1 MLAPQK
7 SDPLVSVCIPTYNA
21 EKTISRTVQSII
33 NQTYSRLEIII
44 CDNASVDNTLKII
57 REFKD
62 KRISI
67 YSNDANI
74 GAENNWS
81 RCIEI
86 AQGNYIAIY
95 HSDDL
100 YTPEI
105 VEEQVRTL
113 EGNPQV
119 GAVFTDANRVDE
131 HGNVCGHGKLPLGS
145 PGNYDHKNYFF
156 GEIFSMI
163 LRYGNF
169 LICPSAMVRA
179 DIYKKMAPF
188 NYDMFGTSADL
199 DMWLRISKYFAISI
213 INKPLMSYRI
223 SKNQGGFAYRYLRT
237 DEADFIKVMDYHLAC
252 CSRNLDIPGNSL
264 KYYKLYISGD
274 KFFRSMNFL
283 IKGDSGDAER
293 LLEDVLFSNLR
304 NLSNL
309 DHWSLVLKSLFVLT
323 MVYAGLGK
331 YAGKVYRQIKYGN
344 CD

>member
-1 MLAPQK
+1 MLASQK
-7 SDPLVSVCIPTYNA
+7 SDPLVSVCIPTYNS
-21 EKTISRTVQSII
+21 EKTIARTVQSII
-33 NQTYSRLEIII
+33 NQTYSSLEIII

-57 REFKD
+57 REFED
-62 KRISI
+62 GRINI
-67 YSNDANI
+67 YSNEVNI

-105 VEEQVRTL
+105 VEEQMRTL

-131 HGNVCGHGKLPLGS
+131 RGNMCGHGKLPFRSLDKED
-145 PGNYDHKNYFF
+145 NKNYFF
-156 GEIFSMI
+156 DDIFSMI

-179 DIYKKMAPF
+179 DIYKKLAPF
-188 NYDMFGTSADL
+188 NYDQFGTSADL
-199 DMWLRISKYFAISI
+199 DMWLRISKHFAISI
-213 INKPLMSYRI
+213 INRPLMSYRI

-237 DEADFIKVMDYHLAC
+237 YEADFIKVMDFHLAC
-252 CSRNLDIPGNSL
+252 CSGNLNIPENSL
-264 KYYKLYISGD
+264 KYYELYKSCD

-283 IKGDSGDAER
+283 IKGDPMNAER
-293 LLEDVLFSNLR
+293 LLKEVLFSNLR

-309 DHWSLVLKSLFVLT
+309 DHWSLVLKALFVLT
-323 MVYAGLGK
+323 MIHAGLGK
-331 YAGKVYRQIKYGN
+331 YAARGYRQIKYGN